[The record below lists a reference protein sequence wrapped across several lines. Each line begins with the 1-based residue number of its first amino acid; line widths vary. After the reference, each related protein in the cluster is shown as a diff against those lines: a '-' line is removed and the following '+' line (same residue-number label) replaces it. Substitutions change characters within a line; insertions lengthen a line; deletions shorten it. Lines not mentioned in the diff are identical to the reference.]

1 MAAMAEVGVCG
12 PVPDDD
18 LTRMAMPGEFSAD
31 EVRAALMLTRRA
43 ADAQFWLAHDL
54 VTRLPQVHAA
64 MLAGMLDEPRA
75 RVLSEW
81 TLQLSPEQAR
91 AVCEQLL
98 ARTPKL
104 TTRAIGRTGQET
116 GHRGRS

>member
-1 MAAMAEVGVCG
+1 MRAGAPMMI
-12 PVPDDD
+12 

-81 TLQLSPEQAR
+81 TLQLSPEQA
-91 AVCEQLL
+91 
-98 ARTPKL
+98 ARCASSCWP
-104 TTRAIGRTGQET
+104 GR
-116 GHRGRS
+116 RS

>member
-64 MLAGMLDEPRA
+64 MLGGCWTSRGHGCCRNGRFSCHQSRPGRCVSNCWPA
-75 RVLSEW
+75 R
-81 TLQLSPEQAR
+81 
-91 AVCEQLL
+91 
-98 ARTPKL
+98 
-104 TTRAIGRTGQET
+104 
-116 GHRGRS
+116 RS